1 MLLTWL
7 TSSGSIVI
15 LRIDN
20 SRTANTGGK
29 KKKKSNIGAEKDRGK
44 EDNRDETRGTRREEY
59 HVHIRLL

>member
-1 MLLTWL
+1 LTWL

-20 SRTANTGGK
+20 SRTANTGEK
-29 KKKKSNIGAEKDRGK
+29 KIKNQICIGAEKDRGK
-44 EDNRDETRGTRREEY
+44 EDNRDDTRGTRREEY